1 MENQLIVSLSKNK
14 LLKNADI
21 AKMDLQS
28 IKGRLITIGEG
39 EILYREGDFADHI
52 FLVISG
58 EVNLLKKRLL
68 GKTKSYIFN
77 ENDFLGQEEFLEE
90 TSRTSTAVAL
100 RDTYLISL
108 MKEEVEELIRQDNQI
123 MINMREPILEV
134 EDNTSY
140 RKTSTQESKKE
151 EKPPFP
157 TWTEPIK
164 ETRTSNNE
172 ASNSTNETNIV
183 VPRNTELFFQSISDT
198 SRFEEENL
206 VHPLE
211 KVEEPTNHQP
221 MFDDSNPFGT
231 DIFNEDGI
239 LRAEFELP
247 DEPTVE
253 IKKHTKVEEPIQNE
267 KENLR
272 PTKIEDSKSFVE
284 IPLPGISTKT
294 DEDLNDALFNMLSD
308 SSLPV
313 KDTLHKLEFP
323 ETPTPQFE
331 ETIAN
336 LSLPKED
343 DNQFYA
349 AMNYEKPQETIFP
362 VTEEQNHNIELS
374 STAETKIEVPDT
386 LVPNNQLTHD
396 FENEDIFA
404 EADAQI
410 KALTKEN
417 TLAPIVKENEPVSKQ
432 ITQSLPV
439 SEESNMTR
447 DELEMILRAAEMVNS
462 TIKIDELLGNI
473 VSVATEITGADRGTL
488 YLVDKTKNELWSLVV
503 IGSNVKEIRLR
514 VGEGLAG
521 YVAQSGETLNIKDVQ
536 SDPRFNKEYD
546 RSSGYLTRN
555 MICFPIKNN
564 TGAIIGVLQLLNNKN
579 GEFSKRDEIFLAALS
594 IHSAIALQNAELVE
608 KLLTAERVHS
618 LGKMANFLIQDIKK
632 PVLVSK
638 RYAEHL
644 LHKPLPQ
651 DSIQIVEMLLEQ
663 LVQVADLVQTT
674 SSYSEGKTL
683 LRTVNVSLN
692 NTLADYASR
701 VETFVVSRSCQIYNE
716 FEKDVTVR
724 VDIKEF
730 FQSYMHIIKN
740 ACDAMPEGGS
750 IFASTKRDN
759 KNVKILIR
767 DNGLGIPEGFTEKI
781 FEPFMSYG
789 KKEGTGLG
797 LAITRKIVEAHNG
810 KIEVESRTGDGA
822 TFIITL
828 PTVSLY

>member
-1 MENQLIVSLSKNK
+1 MENQLVVSLSKNK

-58 EVNLLKKRLL
+58 EINLLKKRLL

-108 MKEEVEELIRQDNQI
+108 MKEEIEEMIRQDNQI
-123 MINMREPILEV
+123 MINMREPISEV
-134 EDNTSY
+134 EENTSY
-140 RKTSTQESKKE
+140 KKTNTQESKKD

-164 ETRTSNNE
+164 ETRVLNDESLNPVR
-172 ASNSTNETNIV
+172 ETKSV
-183 VPRNTELFFQSISDT
+183 GPRNTELFFQSISDT
-198 SRFEEENL
+198 SRYEEENL

-211 KVEEPTNHQP
+211 KVEEPIDQEP

-231 DIFNEDGI
+231 DIYNEDGI
-239 LRAEFELP
+239 LKAEFELP
-247 DEPTVE
+247 DEAPVE
-253 IKKHTKVEEPIQNE
+253 IKRYTKVEEPIPTE
-267 KENLR
+267 KEELK
-272 PTKIEDSKSFVE
+272 PIIIEESKPHVE
-284 IPLPGISTKT
+284 IPHPGISANM
-294 DEDLNDALFNMLSD
+294 DEDLNDALFNILSG
-308 SSLPV
+308 SSLTV
-313 KDTLHKLEFP
+313 KDTLHKVEVP
-323 ETPTPQFE
+323 KTSIPQFE
-331 ETIAN
+331 ETLEKFI
-336 LSLPKED
+336 LPKED
-343 DNQFYA
+343 DNQFFA
-349 AMNYEKPQETIFP
+349 AMNYEQPQEAAHP
-362 VTEEQNHNIELS
+362 VIEEQNLNIE
-374 STAETKIEVPDT
+374 TIIHEATKIEMPET
-386 LVPNNQLTHD
+386 STSYNPNVHD
-396 FENEDIFA
+396 YGNEDIFA

-410 KALTKEN
+410 KALAKDN
-417 TLAPIVKENEPVSKQ
+417 TPEPSVEKFEPVVQQ
-432 ITQSLPV
+432 ISQSLPV
-439 SEESNMTR
+439 SEESHMTK

-462 TIKIDELLGNI
+462 TIKVDELLSNI
-473 VSVATEITGADRGTL
+473 VSVATEITNADRGTL
-488 YLVDKTKNELWSLVV
+488 YLIDKDKNELWSLVV
-503 IGSNVKEIRLR
+503 VGNNVKEIRLR

-536 SDPRFNKEYD
+536 SDPRFNKDFD
-546 RSSGYLTRN
+546 RNSGYITKN

-564 TGAIIGVLQLLNNKN
+564 MGAIIGVLQLLNNKN
-579 GEFSKRDEIFLAALS
+579 GEFSKRDELFLAALS

-638 RYAEHL
+638 RYTEHL
-644 LHKPLPQ
+644 LNKPLPQ

-716 FEKDVTVR
+716 FEKDVSVR

-730 FQSYMHIIKN
+730 FQCYMHIIKN

-750 IFASTKRDN
+750 IFVSTKKDN
-759 KNVKILIR
+759 KNIKIQIR
-767 DNGLGIPEGFTEKI
+767 DNGLGIPEGFSEKI

-810 KIEVESRTGDGA
+810 KIEVESKTGGGA
-822 TFIITL
+822 TFVITL

>member
-1 MENQLIVSLSKNK
+1 MENQLVVSLSKNK

-21 AKMDLQS
+21 ANMDLQN

-39 EILYREGDFADHI
+39 EILYREGDYADHI
-52 FLVISG
+52 FLVVSG
-58 EVNLLKKRLL
+58 EINLLKKRLL
-68 GKTKSYIFN
+68 GRTKSYIFTD
-77 ENDFLGQEEFLEE
+77 NDFFGQEEFFEE

-108 MKEEVEELIRQDNQI
+108 MKEEVEELTRQDNQV
-123 MINMREPILEV
+123 MLNMREPMSEI
-134 EDNTSY
+134 EDYTTY
-140 RKTSTQESKKE
+140 KKSTLSEIPQE
-151 EKPPFP
+151 EKPAFP
-157 TWTEPIK
+157 NWTDPIK
-164 ETRTSNNE
+164 ETPQATTKTKIEDHSN
-172 ASNSTNETNIV
+172 TH
-183 VPRNTELFFQSISDT
+183 LFFQSISDS
-198 SRFEEENL
+198 SRFEEQNL

-211 KVEEPTNHQP
+211 KVGEESPVQILDNT
-221 MFDDSNPFGT
+221 NPFGT

-239 LRAEFELP
+239 LKAEFELP
-247 DEPTVE
+247 DEPVTG
-253 IKKHTKVEEPIQNE
+253 EENYQKNE
-267 KENLR
+267 EQDGV
-272 PTKIEDSKSFVE
+272 KISAPQPFAEM
-284 IPLPGISTKT
+284 PHPGMSVKP
-294 DEDLNDALFNMLSD
+294 DEDLSDALFNMLSG
-308 SSLPV
+308 SPLPIEEPI
-313 KDTLHKLEFP
+313 KKF
-323 ETPTPQFE
+323 ETPESSVPKYEEQF
-331 ETIAN
+331 AKPV
-336 LSLPKED
+336 LPKED
-343 DNQFYA
+343 DNQFFA
-349 AMNYEKPQETIFP
+349 AMGFGQTKETEAPAKIEPNF
-362 VTEEQNHNIELS
+362 NIES
-374 STAETKIEVPDT
+374 MAPTSAKIEVSQTPPSFKPTPQDY
-386 LVPNNQLTHD
+386 
-396 FENEDIFA
+396 ESEDIFA

-410 KALTKEN
+410 KALAKEEIPKPAVEVEKPVAKQSSYTLPASEDSRMTK
-417 TLAPIVKENEPVSKQ
+417 
-432 ITQSLPV
+432 
-439 SEESNMTR
+439 

-462 TIKIDELLGNI
+462 TIKIDELLRNI
-473 VSVATEITGADRGTL
+473 VDVATELTGADRGTL
-488 YLVDKTKNELWSLVV
+488 YLVDKDKNELWSLVV
-503 IGSNVKEIRLR
+503 IGNNVREIRLR
-514 VGEGLAG
+514 IGDGLAG

-536 SDPRFNKEYD
+536 SDPRFNKDYD
-546 RSSGYLTRN
+546 RSSGYVTRN

-564 TGAIIGVLQLLNNKN
+564 TGVIIGVLQLLNSKN
-579 GEFSKRDEIFLAALS
+579 GEFTGRDEVFLAALS

-644 LHKPLPQ
+644 LHKQLPQ

-716 FEKDVTVR
+716 FEKDVTVK

-730 FQSYMHIIKN
+730 FQCYMHIIKN

-750 IFASTKRDN
+750 IYVSTKKDN
-759 KNVKILIR
+759 KNIKILIR

-797 LAITRKIVEAHNG
+797 LAITKKIVEAHNG
-810 KIEVESRTGDGA
+810 KIEVESATGTGA

-828 PTVSLY
+828 PVASLF